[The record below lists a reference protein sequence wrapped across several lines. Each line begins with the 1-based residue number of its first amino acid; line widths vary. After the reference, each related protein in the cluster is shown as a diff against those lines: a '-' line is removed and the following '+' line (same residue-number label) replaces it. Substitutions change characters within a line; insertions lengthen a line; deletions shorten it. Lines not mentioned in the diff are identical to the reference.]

1 MKLKY
6 SSIILSL
13 SALIMVGCST
23 VSLNNN
29 ENSRICPNKPS
40 WVLNVPVKKG
50 KIYGVGI
57 APPNFYGEAAQRKS
71 AISKAI
77 QEIASQLNTTV
88 NSETISSSTLSN
100 KTGNHSIS
108 SISFQTVNGQKVS
121 SKIIKSCKNPNNN
134 FLYILMEADKGLK

>member
-23 VSLNNN
+23 ASLNNN
-29 ENSRICPNKPS
+29 KNNGICPNKPS
-40 WVLNVPVKKG
+40 WVLNVPVEKG

-77 QEIASQLNTTV
+77 QEIAAQLNTTV
-88 NSETISSSTLSN
+88 DSETISSSTLSN
-100 KTGNHSIS
+100 KTGNHFIS